1 MWGKQ
6 DIRRKW
12 TVQCF
17 CCTLNYV
24 MSFSFSFFF
33 FFRIDANVQDA
44 ELNVE
49 AAHNEI
55 IRYFQN
61 ITSNRW
67 LMIKIFAVLIFFFLF
82 FVIFM
87 A

>member
-1 MWGKQ
+1 M
-6 DIRRKW
+6 DS
-12 TVQCF
+12 TVF
-17 CCTLNYV
+17 LRYV
-24 MSFSFSFFF
+24 FFL

>member
-1 MWGKQ
+1 
-6 DIRRKW
+6 
-12 TVQCF
+12 VYEVLCF
-17 CCTLNYV
+17 
-24 MSFSFSFFF
+24 MSHHVLMLILVL
-33 FFRIDANVQDA
+33 FRIDANVEDA

-55 IRYFQN
+55 VKYFQS

-67 LMIKIFAVLIFFFLF
+67 LMIKIFAVLIFFFFF

>member
-6 DIRRKW
+6 DVRQKW
-12 TVQCF
+12 TVQSF
-17 CCTLNYV
+17 CCTFNYTV
-24 MSFSFSFFF
+24 YVFVL

>member
-1 MWGKQ
+1 L
-6 DIRRKW
+6 
-12 TVQCF
+12 V
-17 CCTLNYV
+17 L
-24 MSFSFSFFF
+24 
-33 FFRIDANVQDA
+33 FRIDANVQDA

-55 IRYFQN
+55 IKYFQT

-67 LMIKIFAVLIFFFLF
+67 LMIKIFAVLIFFFFF